1 MSFGL
6 MQVTM
11 VVGPALGGLVIEY
24 FGLAVPY
31 FVDAV
36 SVLGMVVAAW
46 ALTPQP
52 PPEQPR
58 AATVK
63 AIRSGLRFVS
73 RLQGLMASFVID
85 LLAMTFGMPRA
96 LFPILS
102 INVFHTGAFGA
113 GILNSAVAAGATVA
127 ALTTGWMSHARR
139 LGRIVLGAV
148 AVWGLAIAT
157 AGFMTSLWPAAVL
170 FALAG
175 AADSV
180 SAVCRTTITQTLTPD
195 AMRGRVSAVFS
206 LVVASGPRLG
216 DVESGT
222 VAAVTSPKFSVVSG
236 GLALAWCRSVRSRCG
251 CRHWR
256 PTIPSAPSGT
266 CWPRIGPISTRT
278 RRAPPCPSRNAHRG
292 QERPRVDRDAAVL
305 PGKRQR
311 ARGRAERLAEGHA
324 GTGTDAGRVRG
335 QRPVADAAGG
345 RGDDPEGDALGAF
358 GRCGGLERT
367 LGRGHDVGAGGR
379 GDLDLARRAD
389 GAGRRHVP
397 DLATGRLGD
406 REGEVGDGR
415 RSVGARRAAAGG
427 SPARGSAAG
436 CRPRR

>member
-1 MSFGL
+1 MLAKLLRNLATDIRPLRTSRNFRLLMLGALITGIGTQATLVALPYQIYVTTHSAFLTGLLGLVELGPLVLASLYAGALADRVDRRRLLLWCQIALTVLAATLGLVTWLTSPRVWELFVLAGLIAGAAAVERVARSAIVPNTVRPDQLKAALSMSFGL

-236 GLALAWCRSVRSRCG
+236 GLACLVSVGAIALWMPALAAYD
-251 CRHWR
+251 
-256 PTIPSAPSGT
+256 T
-266 CWPRIGPISTRT
+266 
-278 RRAPPCPSRNAHRG
+278 
-292 QERPRVDRDAAVL
+292 E
-305 PGKRQR
+305 
-311 ARGRAERLAEGHA
+311 RAERDMLAAHRA
-324 GTGTDAGRVRG
+324 HLDA
-335 QRPVADAAGG
+335 D
-345 RGDDPEGDALGAF
+345 
-358 GRCGGLERT
+358 T
-367 LGRGHDVGAGGR
+367 
-379 GDLDLARRAD
+379 
-389 GAGRRHVP
+389 
-397 DLATGRLGD
+397 
-406 REGEVGDGR
+406 
-415 RSVGARRAAAGG
+415 SRAAV
-427 SPARGSAAG
+427 P
-436 CRPRR
+436 

>member
-1 MSFGL
+1 MRNLTTDVRPLRASRNFRLLMMGALVTGIGTQATLVALPYQVYIITHSAFLTGLLGAVELGPLILSSLYAGALADRIDRRKLLLWCQIALATFSATLGVVTLRSTPRVWVLFVMAGLIAGAAAVERVARSSIVPNTVPVDLLKPALSMSFGL

-11 VVGPALGGLVIEY
+11 VVGPALGGVIIQV

-52 PPEQPR
+52 PPDQPR
-58 AATVK
+58 SSTVK
-63 AIRSGLRFVS
+63 SVRSGLRFVR

-102 INVFHTGAFGA
+102 IEVFHTGAFGA

-139 LGRIVLGAV
+139 LGRIVLAAV
-148 AVWGLAIAT
+148 AVWGLAIAV
-157 AGFMTSLWPAAVL
+157 AGFMTALWPAAVL
-170 FALAG
+170 FAIAG

-222 VAAVTSPKFSVVSG
+222 VAAVTSPRFSVVSG
-236 GLALAWCRSVRSRCG
+236 GLACLVSVAAIALWMPGLAAYDS
-251 CRHWR
+251 
-256 PTIPSAPSGT
+256 
-266 CWPRIGPISTRT
+266 
-278 RRAPPCPSRNAHRG
+278 
-292 QERPRVDRDAAVL
+292 D
-305 PGKRQR
+305 
-311 ARGRAERLAEGHA
+311 RAEQDMIHAHTAHIAAE
-324 GTGTDAGRVRG
+324 TM
-335 QRPVADAAGG
+335 
-345 RGDDPEGDALGAF
+345 
-358 GRCGGLERT
+358 
-367 LGRGHDVGAGGR
+367 
-379 GDLDLARRAD
+379 
-389 GAGRRHVP
+389 
-397 DLATGRLGD
+397 
-406 REGEVGDGR
+406 
-415 RSVGARRAAAGG
+415 
-427 SPARGSAAG
+427 GSAVS
-436 CRPRR
+436 

>member
-236 GLALAWCRSVRSRCG
+236 GLACLVSVGAIALWMPALAAYDTERAERDMLAAHQAHRRRGRVAG
-251 CRHWR
+251 
-256 PTIPSAPSGT
+256 
-266 CWPRIGPISTRT
+266 
-278 RRAPPCPSRNAHRG
+278 RRALVGGAHRG

-345 RGDDPEGDALGAF
+345 RA
-358 GRCGGLERT
+358 
-367 LGRGHDVGAGGR
+367 
-379 GDLDLARRAD
+379 
-389 GAGRRHVP
+389 
-397 DLATGRLGD
+397 
-406 REGEVGDGR
+406 
-415 RSVGARRAAAGG
+415 
-427 SPARGSAAG
+427 
-436 CRPRR
+436 

>member
-1 MSFGL
+1 VLAKLMRNLSPDLRPLRVSRNFRLLMLGGLVTGIGTQATLIALPYQVYVLTHSAFLTGLLGAVELGPLIVSSLYAGAFADRMDRRRLLLLCQIALVVIAASLGFITLIGVPRVWVLFVLAGLIAGAAAVERVARQSIVPNTVGPEHLKSALSMSFGL

-11 VVGPALGGLVIEY
+11 VVGPTFGGLVIEF

-36 SVLGMVVAAW
+36 SVLGMVAAAW
-46 ALTPQP
+46 ALSPQP
-52 PPEQPR
+52 PPDQPR
-58 AATVK
+58 APTII
-63 AIRSGLRFVS
+63 AIRSGLGFVS

-102 INVFHTGAFGA
+102 IEVFHTGAFGA

-127 ALTTGWMSHARR
+127 ALTTGWMGSARR

-148 AVWGLAIAT
+148 AVWGLAIAA

-236 GLALAWCRSVRSRCG
+236 GLACLVSVAAIAVWMPGLAAYDSE
-251 CRHWR
+251 
-256 PTIPSAPSGT
+256 
-266 CWPRIGPISTRT
+266 
-278 RRAPPCPSRNAHRG
+278 RA
-292 QERPRVDRDAAVL
+292 QQDM
-305 PGKRQR
+305 QR
-311 ARGRAERLAEGHA
+311 AHTAHIDAE
-324 GTGTDAGRVRG
+324 
-335 QRPVADAAGG
+335 AA
-345 RGDDPEGDALGAF
+345 
-358 GRCGGLERT
+358 
-367 LGRGHDVGAGGR
+367 
-379 GDLDLARRAD
+379 
-389 GAGRRHVP
+389 
-397 DLATGRLGD
+397 
-406 REGEVGDGR
+406 
-415 RSVGARRAAAGG
+415 RAASG
-427 SPARGSAAG
+427 
-436 CRPRR
+436 